1 MGRAEEATG
10 TATVDV
16 IVGRDRELERMRA
29 TLDAARTGHPTIT
42 LLIGEAGI
50 GKTRLA
56 DAAAAMAR
64 ADGSRVLRGEAD
76 PTGHQ
81 PMELWRGVA
90 RALGVEPSTDE
101 SLPAEVR
108 RWDHLETLGDALT
121 ACAPALVVLED
132 LHWADAS
139 AIWVLAQLPRTLG
152 DAAVSFVATSRD
164 HEPDMPRL
172 DGLRRVSRVVRL
184 DGLDV
189 EAVGQLAALEATQ
202 DVDAADLH
210 ARTGG
215 NPLFVQ
221 ELVRSPDGRGVIGEV
236 VGRAFDRFDA
246 DTREALALAAMAG
259 SGCPL
264 AVLAAAAS
272 TAPDALTRRLEPA
285 LAVGVLDE
293 VGPTGVRFHHAL
305 FADAAGSLAEPHTVH
320 DRLAHAWDAV
330 AGVGARAA
338 AATHRLRST
347 DGGSDAAD
355 SVDRAVAVAA
365 DLVLGGGQ
373 AEAAALLWDAREAA
387 AGCVSGLRARVAL
400 DLAEVLGSLGDLE
413 QALALY
419 REAAE
424 LARESDD
431 PVVRARA
438 EIGADLWVAAFV
450 PDLPRVRRLEQA
462 LAALPPEERHLRAM
476 LLGRL
481 TTVGGADP
489 DAGERVRA
497 WAAEAVALARTTGD
511 PVLVAQMLVNQMI
524 AAAGR
529 PEVDAGV
536 ALGEEVVR
544 LAERAGRAD
553 LALAGHQRTAGFHL
567 NRGDLAAA
575 THSLGRAEVLA
586 AVLPSLSWRQT
597 TLISRTTL
605 LALSGSRSA
614 AVAAMEDA
622 ARVGE
627 GNTEP
632 VVVLGVE
639 AMHRV
644 MLVDLYRRPDA
655 RAEEL
660 YEITSTMLADV
671 PSPVFGVQKG
681 FGGWLFGDRTAV
693 EETLHRH
700 GPAPERLLRVMTGDH
715 LLRVFADTVARAGAT
730 HDTPAIRYA
739 PAAYRALLPYAGL
752 LNVGGGHS
760 AGLPVDDVLGRLAG
774 LVGDHEAAVRHARD
788 AVATAR
794 AMPSPPLLVHCLDH
808 LAEAIER
815 AGAGTDDPAALRAEA
830 ASLALAIGV
839 ERPSGVG
846 VAAGRPASMRRD
858 GPSWVLTT
866 PIGAARLTDS
876 NGLGQLARLLR
887 TPTVEV
893 SALELAGHLGTPAA
907 PDLGPGLDARAKR
920 EYRRRLHHLQTEID
934 EAEAVSDPVRGE
946 RAQVEMDAL
955 LRELRRAVGI
965 GGRDR
970 PSGSA
975 AERARINV
983 ARSIRRAITAIGDQA
998 PLLGAHL
1005 EESVRTGGHC
1015 LYLPGPDA
1023 SLSWTVSTS

>member
-1 MGRAEEATG
+1 
-10 TATVDV
+10 
-16 IVGRDRELERMRA
+16 MRQA
-29 TLDAARTGHPTIT
+29 LDAAQAGRPTIT

-56 DAAAAMAR
+56 DAAADMAR
-64 ADGSRVLRGEAD
+64 AAGTRVLRGEAD
-76 PTGHQ
+76 PTWRQ

-90 RALGVEPSTDE
+90 RAVGVEPSTDE

-108 RWDHLETLGDALT
+108 RWDHLESLADALS
-121 ACAPALVVLED
+121 ASAPALVVLED

-139 AIWVLAQLPRTLG
+139 AIWVLGQLPRTLG
-152 DAAVSFVATSRD
+152 DAAVTFVATSRD

-184 DGLDV
+184 GGLDV
-189 EAVGQLAALEATQ
+189 EAVGRLAALEAASE
-202 DVDAADLH
+202 VDAAGLH

-221 ELVRSPDGRGVIGEV
+221 ELVRSPDGSGVHGVIGEV
-236 VGRAFDRFDA
+236 VRRAFDRFDA
-246 DTREALALAAMAG
+246 DTREALALAAVAG
-259 SGCPL
+259 SACPL
-264 AVLAAAAS
+264 AVLAAAGS
-272 TAPDALTRRLEPA
+272 SAPDVLARRLQPA
-285 LAVGVLDE
+285 LAAGVLDE

-305 FADAAGSLAEPHTVH
+305 FADAAGSLADSRGAH
-320 DRLAHAWDAV
+320 DRLAAAWDAV
-330 AGVGARAA
+330 AGVAARAA
-338 AATHRLRST
+338 AITHRLRSSAGAH
-347 DGGSDAAD
+347 D
-355 SVDRAVAVAA
+355 VDRAVSVAA
-365 DLVLGGGQ
+365 ELVLGGAP

-387 AGCVSGLRARVAL
+387 SGDRSEVRARVAL
-400 DLAEVLGSLGDLE
+400 DLAEVLGSLGDLD

-438 EIGADLWVAAFV
+438 EIGADLWAAAFV

-462 LAALPPEERHLRAM
+462 LAALPPHERHLRAT

-489 DAGERVRA
+489 DAGERVQA
-497 WAAEAVALARTTGD
+497 WAAEAVAVARATDD
-511 PVLVAQMLVNQMI
+511 PVLIAQMLINQMI

-536 ALGEEVVR
+536 ALGQEVVR

-586 AVLPSLSWRQT
+586 AVLPSPSWRQT

-605 LALSGSRSA
+605 LALSGSRAA
-614 AVAAMEDA
+614 AVAAMEEA

-627 GNTEP
+627 GTTEP

-639 AMHRV
+639 SMHRV

-660 YEITSTMLADV
+660 YAITAKMLADV
-671 PSPVFGVQKG
+671 PSPVFEVQKG
-681 FGGWLFGDRTAV
+681 FGGWLFGNHAAV
-693 EETLHRH
+693 EETLHRY
-700 GPAPERLLRVMTGDH
+700 GPAPELLLRVMTGDH
-715 LLRVFADTVARAGAT
+715 LLRVFADTVARAGAA
-730 HDTPAIRYA
+730 PYA
-739 PAAYRALLPYAGL
+739 SAAYRALLPYAGL

-774 LVGDHEAAVRHARD
+774 LDGDHEAAVRHARD

-808 LAEAIER
+808 LADAVER
-815 AGAGTDDPAALRAEA
+815 AGCGTDDPSALRAEA
-830 ASLALAIGV
+830 ASLALTSGI
-839 ERPSGVG
+839 ERPGGVG
-846 VAAGRPASMRRD
+846 VAPGRRASMRRD
-858 GPSWVLTT
+858 GPLWVLTS
-866 PIGAARLTDS
+866 PIGDARLFDS

-893 SALELAGHLGTPAA
+893 SALELAGHLETPTAA
-907 PDLGPGLDARAKR
+907 DLGPSLDARAKR

-934 EAEAVSDPVRGE
+934 AAEAGADPVRGG

-955 LRELRRAVGI
+955 LRELRRAVGL

-970 PSGSA
+970 PSGSD

-983 ARSIRRAITAIGDQA
+983 VRSLRRAIAAIGGQA
-998 PLLGAHL
+998 PMLGTHL

-1015 LYLPGPDA
+1015 VYLPRPEVA
-1023 SLSWTVSTS
+1023 LSWTVSSATA